1 MPPKMGSRACIRGLR
16 AGSIR
21 TEAHKRGPCTHPK
34 WVVNA
39 VVAKASWPHILSMA
53 RISAA
58 LDANGNLLKLGSII
72 RGRRKAVG
80 LSQEALADAAAI
92 DRAHLG
98 KIERG
103 ERNVTILN
111 ILRIAMALDCRASD
125 LLSESGL

>member
-1 MPPKMGSRACIRGLR
+1 
-16 AGSIR
+16 
-21 TEAHKRGPCTHPK
+21 
-34 WVVNA
+34 
-39 VVAKASWPHILSMA
+39 MA

-58 LDANGNLLKLGSII
+58 LDANGDLLRLGSII
-72 RGRRKAVG
+72 RVRRKAVG

-111 ILRIAMALDCRASD
+111 VLRIAMALNCRASE
-125 LLSESGL
+125 LLNESGL

>member
-1 MPPKMGSRACIRGLR
+1 
-16 AGSIR
+16 
-21 TEAHKRGPCTHPK
+21 
-34 WVVNA
+34 
-39 VVAKASWPHILSMA
+39 MA

-58 LDANGNLLKLGSII
+58 LDANGNLQKLGVVI
-72 RGRRKAVG
+72 RGRRKAIG

-111 ILRIAMALDCRASD
+111 LLRIALALECRASE
-125 LLSESGL
+125 LLGDSGL